1 LTVPKVY
8 PIVDTTLLQALG
20 LDPVAVAAAMLEG
33 GATILQFRHKGA
45 YSRDVFAQAEA
56 IDALCREA
64 NATFVVNDRADIAV
78 LLGAGLHLGQ
88 DDLPPSMARRVH
100 PYGKIGFSTHNEAQF
115 LAASQDPAVDYLA
128 LGPVFATGSKENPD
142 PVIGVAEWKRIAAH
156 KRHPLIAIG
165 GITFETAPEV
175 YAAGA
180 DSIALIRALI
190 PDSATTAGI
199 RTRTAEWVAMASMV

>member
-8 PIVDTTLLQALG
+8 PIVDSTLLQALG
-20 LDPVAVAAAMLEG
+20 LDPVAVAGAMLEG
-33 GATILQFRHKGA
+33 GAAILQFRHKGA

-56 IDALCREA
+56 IDALCRQA
-64 NATFVVNDRADIAV
+64 NATFVINDRADIAA

-88 DDLPPSMARRVH
+88 EDLPPALARKVH
-100 PYGKIGFSTHNEAQF
+100 PYGSIGFSTHNEAQF
-115 LAASQDPAVDYLA
+115 AAGSQDPDVDYLA

-142 PVIGVAEWKRIAAH
+142 PVIGIAEWKRIAAQ
-156 KRHPLIAIG
+156 KRHAVIAIG
-165 GITFETAPEV
+165 GITIDTAPEV

-190 PDSATTAGI
+190 PDPATIAGV
-199 RTRTAEWVAMASMV
+199 RARTAEWVAMASMV

>member
-8 PIVDTTLLQALG
+8 PIVDATLLNALG
-20 LDPVAVAAAMLEG
+20 LDPVAVAEAMLEG
-33 GATILQFRHKGA
+33 GAQILQFRHKGA

-56 IDALCREA
+56 IAALCREA
-64 NATFVVNDRADIAV
+64 NAFFVINDRADIAA

-88 DDLPPSMARRVH
+88 DDLPPSLARKVH
-100 PYGKIGFSTHNEAQF
+100 PYGSIGFSTHNEPQF
-115 LAASQDPAVDYLA
+115 LAASQDPAVGYLA

-142 PVIGVAEWKRIAAH
+142 PVIGVAEWKRIAAQ

-165 GITFETAPEV
+165 GITIQTAPEV

-190 PDSATTAGI
+190 PDPATTAGI